1 MRLKCKRQHMP
12 WPGVR
17 IPHGYELVLG
27 PENDDLAHAL
37 VKRGWFEEDKDNVAD
52 TQDVIEAP
60 EKEAAAI
67 DQLVINEQTKPP
79 DKRPRK

>member
-27 PENDDLAHAL
+27 TENDDLAKAL
-37 VKRGWFEEDKDNVAD
+37 IARGWFAEDTDKVSD
-52 TQDVIEAP
+52 TQDVIEEP
-60 EKEAAAI
+60 DTAAI
-67 DQLVINEQTKPP
+67 ESTAPKEPP
-79 DKRPRK
+79 NPRKGRK